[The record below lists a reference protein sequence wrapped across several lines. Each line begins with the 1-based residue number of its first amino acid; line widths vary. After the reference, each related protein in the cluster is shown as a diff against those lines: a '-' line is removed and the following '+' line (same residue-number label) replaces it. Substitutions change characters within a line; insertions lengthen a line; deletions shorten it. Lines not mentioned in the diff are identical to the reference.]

1 MILCGTSDFSKSQ
14 PERIPRDRNLG
25 EKGEIFREKG
35 SFESRK
41 IPPNFNPSKS
51 RVENRRRMGGG
62 RVGKEN
68 FRRHKRDDGGAVV
81 VLFLQG
87 HSPGGRARVN
97 RSLDLVEA

>member
-1 MILCGTSDFSKSQ
+1 MALLIFLKASRRELRET
-14 PERIPRDRNLG
+14 G
-25 EKGEIFREKG
+25 EPGRRGRFFRERG
-35 SFESRK
+35 SLESRK

-51 RVENRRRMGGG
+51 RVENRGRMGGG
-62 RVGKEN
+62 RVGREN
-68 FRRHKRDDGGAVV
+68 FRRHKRDDGAVV

>member
-1 MILCGTSDFSKSQ
+1 MIPCGTSDFSKSQ
-14 PERIPRDRNLG
+14 PERTPRDRG
-25 EKGEIFREKG
+25 TWEKGEIFREKG
-35 SFESRK
+35 SLESRK

-62 RVGKEN
+62 RVGREN
-68 FRRHKRDDGGAVV
+68 FRRHKRDDGAVV

>member
-14 PERIPRDRNLG
+14 PERIPRDRDLG
-25 EKGEIFREKG
+25 EGGDFSREG
-35 SFESRK
+35 SLESRK

-68 FRRHKRDDGGAVV
+68 FRRHKRDDGAVV

>member
-1 MILCGTSDFSKSQ
+1 MALLIFLKASR
-14 PERIPRDRNLG
+14 ERIPG
-25 EKGEIFREKG
+25 ERQEPGRRGDFSREG

-51 RVENRRRMGGG
+51 RVENRRRIGGG

-68 FRRHKRDDGGAVV
+68 FRRHKRDDGAAV

>member
-1 MILCGTSDFSKSQ
+1 MALLIFLKASRREFRETGTWERRGDFS
-14 PERIPRDRNLG
+14 
-25 EKGEIFREKG
+25 REG

-51 RVENRRRMGGG
+51 RVENRRRMEGG

-68 FRRHKRDDGGAVV
+68 FRRHKRDDGAVV